1 MIGKDSLIKLL
12 MNLLHLIL
20 QLADMVGFILDRV
33 GILSLGALVW
43 VIVQLQLMIFLW
55 LQLKRMFGPI

>member
-1 MIGKDSLIKLL
+1 